1 MRGCRP
7 SGTGRQAGFAI
18 IGIIAGMMLSADA
31 AQAEQQALQVEPPS
45 RDHEQLAYHY
55 RIDHARYGDIGTY
68 VNVVTRRGDDTE
80 VQSEMHVTVKMLGI
94 VMFREDARRTEY
106 WHGNRLVTFH
116 GTTVTNGTR
125 VDVNGEAQ
133 GGDFVVTNGS
143 TKIVAPGNVHPS
155 NPWSSMVLDTDA
167 VMSTKT
173 GEVFKAQVKG
183 GAVEQVTFDGNARR
197 LRQYEVLDD
206 KREFVW
212 FDERGIP
219 EAFRVFQDGSTV
231 DFILTH

>member
-1 MRGCRP
+1 
-7 SGTGRQAGFAI
+7 
-18 IGIIAGMMLSADA
+18 
-31 AQAEQQALQVEPPS
+31 
-45 RDHEQLAYHY
+45 
-55 RIDHARYGDIGTY
+55 
-68 VNVVTRRGDDTE
+68 
-80 VQSEMHVTVKMLGI
+80 
-94 VMFREDARRTEY
+94 
-106 WHGNRLVTFH
+106 
-116 GTTVTNGTR
+116 